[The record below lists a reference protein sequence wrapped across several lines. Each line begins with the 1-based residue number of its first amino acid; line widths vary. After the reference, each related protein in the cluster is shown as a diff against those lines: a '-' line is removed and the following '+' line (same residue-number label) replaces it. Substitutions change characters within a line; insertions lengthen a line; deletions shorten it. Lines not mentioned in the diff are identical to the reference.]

1 MIPVIDV
8 FAGPGGLGE
17 GFSALRHSGNPP
29 IFKIALSIEKD
40 PIAYQT
46 LRLRSF
52 FRQFP
57 NGPKP
62 NEYYEQI
69 RNGKID
75 WDLLT
80 RKYPSESNR
89 ADQEVWQAQLGTSD
103 YPPSAVDERI
113 RRALNGAQVVR
124 EDVRIYTGLLASLL
138 PGKGE
143 RVHDSAVVF
152 SRGQYMYSGWS
163 KR

>member
-17 GFSALRHSGNPP
+17 GFSALRDSHGRA

-40 PIAYQT
+40 HVAHQT

-57 NGPKP
+57 DGSKP
-62 NEYYEQI
+62 EEYYGQI
-69 RNGKID
+69 KSGQVD

-80 RKYPSESNR
+80 SKYPAESGK
-89 ADQEVWQAQLGTSD
+89 AEKEVWQAQLGTET
-103 YPPSAVDERI
+103 ERQ
-113 RRALNGAQVVR
+113 LELG
-124 EDVRIYTGLLASLL
+124 
-138 PGKGE
+138 
-143 RVHDSAVVF
+143 
-152 SRGQYMYSGWS
+152 
-163 KR
+163 